1 MAAMQDATDPSPAV
15 PASFPKHAWAKADHY
30 EGYIGRWSRLVGREF
45 LDWLGVDAGARWLD
59 VGCGTGALSQ
69 TILDRADAAEVVGI
83 DPSEPFVEHARSTT
97 TDPRA
102 SFRVGDAQRL
112 PEDLSG
118 FDIAVSG
125 LVLNFVPDADAAM
138 TSIRAAVREDGVVA
152 AYVWDYAEGM
162 ELIRHLFDAA
172 AETDPDVHQVDE
184 GPRFPI
190 CRPDGLRTLFERH
203 VSDVDLTGIVVPTT
217 FRDFD
222 DYWTPF
228 LAGQG
233 PAPAYVMSLD
243 EESRA
248 RLREIVRSRLPIA
261 ADGSIPLRA
270 RAWAAKGVV
279 RQSS

>member
-1 MAAMQDATDPSPAV
+1 MTDMQEATGPNPAA
-15 PASFPKHAWAKADHY
+15 PASRPKEAWAKADRY
-30 EGYIGRWSRLVGREF
+30 EAYIGRWSRLVGREF
-45 LDWLGVDAGARWLD
+45 LDWLGVEAGARWLD

-69 TILDRADAAEVVGI
+69 TILDRAEPAEVVGI
-83 DPSEPFVEHARSTT
+83 DPSEPFVEHARSTV

-102 SFRVGDAQRL
+102 SFRVGDAQQL
-112 PEDLSG
+112 PEDLIG
-118 FDIAVSG
+118 FDVAVSG

-138 TSIRAAVREDGVVA
+138 TSIRAAVRRDGVAA

-172 AETDPDVHQVDE
+172 AELDPGVHEVDE

-190 CRPDGLRTLFERH
+190 CRPDGLRALFERH
-203 VSDVDLTGIVVPTT
+203 LSEIDVTGIVVPTT

-248 RLREIVRSRLPIA
+248 RLRETVRSRLPIA
-261 ADGSIPLRA
+261 TDGSIALRA

-279 RQSS
+279 RRNS